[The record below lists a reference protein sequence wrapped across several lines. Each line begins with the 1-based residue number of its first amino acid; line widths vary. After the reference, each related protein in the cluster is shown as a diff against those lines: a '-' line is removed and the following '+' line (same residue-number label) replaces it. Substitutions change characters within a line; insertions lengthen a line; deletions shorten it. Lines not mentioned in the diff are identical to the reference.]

1 MSKELFEQFR
11 RNLAVK
17 NADAISKSYRQV
29 TEKLNDKYY
38 DYESSSKNCR
48 QVGSYGRN
56 TAVDGVSDLD
66 MVFLLPWD
74 VYYRFQK
81 YENNKQSSLLGEV
94 RAALKEKFPNRTV
107 RAQQQVVS
115 IDFSDYIVEVVPAFL
130 NKDGSY
136 TYPDANNGGA
146 WRVCNPVAE
155 IDEIN
160 ELHKLKNHNLKRLCK
175 MVRAWK
181 NDHGVPMKGMLI
193 DTLCYQF
200 FNNTIKYD
208 TKTYSSYG
216 EMTKDFFAYIV
227 SIDQEK
233 EEWRA
238 PGSGSI
244 VTNSGNF
251 HPKAKK
257 ALRRLQEAL
266 DNPESAHEKWSIVF
280 GEHFPEYID
289 EEQRQAIAESK
300 IKYFEEFAG
309 KKFRLDIQYSLE
321 VDCTVKNE
329 GGRLRGLMARAGVY
343 KIPVHRDLTFYVSKI
358 DVPGD
363 FKLYWKV
370 RNNGKEA
377 VSRDM
382 IRGTIIRDSGARQ
395 ITEKTS
401 FEGEHFVECFAVKEN
416 VCVARGRIIVPIQ

>member
-17 NADAISKSYRQV
+17 NADAISKSYRQI
-29 TEKLNDKYY
+29 TEKLNSKYY
-38 DYESSSKNCR
+38 GYESSTLHCR
-48 QVGSYGRN
+48 QVGSYGRH

-66 MVFLLPWD
+66 MAFLLPWE

-81 YENNKQSSLLGEV
+81 YENNKQSFLLGEV

-115 IDFSDYIVEVVPAFL
+115 IDFSDYIVEVLPAFL
-130 NKDGSY
+130 NEDGSY
-136 TYPDANNGGA
+136 TYPDANSGGN

-155 IDEIN
+155 IEEIN
-160 ELHKLKNHNLKRLCK
+160 SLHKLKNHNLKRLCK

-200 FNNTIKYD
+200 LKGTTAYD
-208 TKTYSSYG
+208 AKSYSSYG
-216 EMTKDFFAYIV
+216 EMTKDFFAYV
-227 SIDQEK
+227 VAIDPEK
-233 EEWRA
+233 TEWRA

-244 VTNSGNF
+244 VSNSGNF
-251 HPKAKK
+251 HPRAKK

-266 DNPESAHEKWSIVF
+266 NDPDVAHEKWSTVF
-280 GEHFPEYID
+280 GEHFPAYID
-289 EEQRQAIAESK
+289 QEQRQAVAESK

-309 KKFRLDIQYSLE
+309 KKFRLDIKYSLE
-321 VDCTVKNE
+321 VDCTVKSE
-329 GGRLRGLMARAGVY
+329 GGRLRALMSRAGVY
-343 KIPVHRDLTFYVSKI
+343 KIPIHRDLTFYVSKI

-370 RNNGKEA
+370 RNVGKEA

-382 IRGTIIRDSGARQ
+382 LRGTIIRDTGARQ
-395 ITEKTS
+395 ITEKTT

-416 VCVARGRIIVPIQ
+416 VCVARGRIIVPI